1 MAHEYGSGAM
11 NPGNGGMKYPKAP
24 MSPDAGL
31 DLGPKNVGEENLTAE
46 GADAIARKCA
56 AEEGYGDPN
65 AEDPTS
71 QGVGGEPLG
80 NRK

>member
-1 MAHEYGSGAM
+1 MDYPHNGGM
-11 NPGNGGMKYPKAP
+11 NPGKGGMSYGKGG
-24 MSPDAGL
+24 SPDAGQ
-31 DLGPKNVGEENLTAE
+31 DLGPKNSGEENLTAE

-65 AEDPTS
+65 HEDPTS

>member
-31 DLGPKNVGEENLTAE
+31 DLGPKNVGEENPGADEISAAAQDCAKAE
-46 GADAIARKCA
+46 GYK
-56 AEEGYGDPN
+56 DPN
-65 AEDPTS
+65 GEDQTS

>member
-1 MAHEYGSGAM
+1 MDYPHNSGM
-11 NPGNGGMKYPKAP
+11 NPGKDGMEYPGAMK
-24 MSPDAGL
+24 PDAGH
-31 DLGPKNVGEENLTAE
+31 DLGPKNSGEENLTAE

-56 AEEGYGDPN
+56 ADEGYGDPN
-65 AEDPTS
+65 GEDPTS